1 MIWTAR
7 LRTGRVVIF
16 RASGSRAF
24 RAVALIASVAAV
36 DLADSAVIAAAV
48 EVDLA
53 VIDLVAAGDLG
64 AVALAASAAAVAGSG
79 ADAEKLMLGEPWL
92 IFIKSHVN
100 KTPKG
105 RAMRKLSTLTG
116 IAGFGAVLTLMAA
129 CQTVATNNA
138 ELAASKKEFLLAQ
151 SGFKVIT
158 VTTPKQQQAING
170 LTQYRVS
177 AVKYN
182 GKLYYVFPTAT
193 KDKIYVGRQKQYDAY
208 KGALQA
214 HLASHPAAQQ
224 AQPGQQL
231 MNPAPTM
238 TYETAGPQHIEVE
251 QFDGFGPMGT
261 ASLGDW

>member
-1 MIWTAR
+1 MKKISR
-7 LRTGRVVIF
+7 LTSITGTM
-16 RASGSRAF
+16 AAL
-24 RAVALIASVAAV
+24 ALI
-36 DLADSAVIAAAV
+36 
-48 EVDLA
+48 
-53 VIDLVAAGDLG
+53 
-64 AVALAASAAAVAGSG
+64 
-79 ADAEKLMLGEPWL
+79 
-92 IFIKSHVN
+92 
-100 KTPKG
+100 
-105 RAMRKLSTLTG
+105 
-116 IAGFGAVLTLMAA
+116 AA

-138 ELAASKKEFLLAQ
+138 ELVASKKEFLLAQ

-170 LTQYRVS
+170 LAQYRVS

-193 KDKIYVGRQKQYDAY
+193 KDKIYVGRQKQYNAY
-208 KGALQA
+208 KSALAAQQGGQP
-214 HLASHPAAQQ
+214 ASQQ

>member
-1 MIWTAR
+1 MKN
-7 LRTGRVVIF
+7 L
-16 RASGSRAF
+16 
-24 RAVALIASVAAV
+24 L
-36 DLADSAVIAAAV
+36 
-48 EVDLA
+48 
-53 VIDLVAAGDLG
+53 
-64 AVALAASAAAVAGSG
+64 
-79 ADAEKLMLGEPWL
+79 
-92 IFIKSHVN
+92 
-100 KTPKG
+100 
-105 RAMRKLSTLTG
+105 TLTS
-116 IAGFGAVLTLMAA
+116 IAGIGAVLTLMTA
-129 CQTVATNNA
+129 CQTVATNDA
-138 ELAASKKEFLLAQ
+138 ELAASRKEFLLAQ

-170 LTQYRVS
+170 LAQYRVS

-193 KDKIYVGRQKQYDAY
+193 KDKIYVGKQKQYNAY
-208 KGALQA
+208 QATLQA
-214 HLASHPAAQQ
+214 RLASHPAAQQ

>member
-1 MIWTAR
+1 VKKLLTLTTIATAM
-7 LRTGRVVIF
+7 
-16 RASGSRAF
+16 A
-24 RAVALIASVAAV
+24 
-36 DLADSAVIAAAV
+36 
-48 EVDLA
+48 
-53 VIDLVAAGDLG
+53 
-64 AVALAASAAAVAGSG
+64 ALA
-79 ADAEKLMLGEPWL
+79 LM
-92 IFIKSHVN
+92 S
-100 KTPKG
+100 
-105 RAMRKLSTLTG
+105 
-116 IAGFGAVLTLMAA
+116 A
-129 CQTVATNNA
+129 CQTVATNDA

-170 LTQYRVS
+170 LAQYRVS

-193 KDKIYVGRQKQYDAY
+193 KDKIYAGRQKQYNAY

-214 HLASHPAAQQ
+214 RLASHPAAQQ
-224 AQPGQQL
+224 AEPGQQL
-231 MNPAPTM
+231 INPAPTM